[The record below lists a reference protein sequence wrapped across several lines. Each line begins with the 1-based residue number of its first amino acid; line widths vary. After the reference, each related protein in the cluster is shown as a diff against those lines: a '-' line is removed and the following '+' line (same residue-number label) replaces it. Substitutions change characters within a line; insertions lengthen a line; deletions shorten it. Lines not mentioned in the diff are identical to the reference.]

1 MDKWNNIVIICIRED
16 NMLEKI
22 YNFTQKDKEDVE
34 SMSACGM
41 SIKDIAIIKNI
52 PISVLKQNFINDI
65 KRGRAIG
72 KYKVMLASYI
82 AATED
87 RNPTMLMFLCKAK
100 YDVNDEV
107 KKVKD
112 KSVNLE
118 KFKFSIDA
126 NESSKMYTEL
136 IKGK

>member
-1 MDKWNNIVIICIRED
+1 
-16 NMLEKI
+16 MLEKI
-22 YNFTQKDKEDVE
+22 YNFSQKDREDVE

-52 PISVLKQNFINDI
+52 NVSVLKSHFLKEI

-87 RNPTMLMFLCKAK
+87 RNSAMLMFLCKAK
-100 YDVNDEV
+100 YDVNDEKKHV
-107 KKVKD
+107 KKR
-112 KSVNLE
+112 SVNID